1 MPTLVDTNVLLRLI
15 QPQSPQAQIAER
27 ALRALR
33 RDRDSLHIASQNI
46 IEFWVVATRPVS
58 ENGLGL
64 TIDQA
69 LHEVVRLKRFFILL
83 PELPLQSEWE
93 RLVVTFRVSGKN
105 GHDARL
111 VAAMS
116 VHRLDRILTFN
127 VADFTRYTGIKVLDP
142 KAVF

>member
-83 PELPLQSEWE
+83 RELPLQSEWE

>member
-1 MPTLVDTNVLLRLI
+1 M
-15 QPQSPQAQIAER
+15 
-27 ALRALR
+27 R